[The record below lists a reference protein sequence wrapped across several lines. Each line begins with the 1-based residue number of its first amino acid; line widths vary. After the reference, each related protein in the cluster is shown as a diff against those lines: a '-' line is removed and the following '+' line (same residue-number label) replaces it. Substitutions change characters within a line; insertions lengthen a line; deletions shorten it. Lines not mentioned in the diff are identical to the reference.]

1 MKHTYSLVFILLI
14 ATISSCSNGQST
26 NNKLNATEFSEKIKA
41 TPNAVVLD
49 VRTPSEYNGGHL
61 QNAINIDWNDSD
73 AEMELKKLDPE
84 KTYFIYCLA
93 GGRSA
98 DAAEYLRKNGMQ
110 NVIELN
116 GGIMKWRAAGLPEE
130 NASNTQASKNANT
143 GLSMESYQALLKSD
157 KVVVIDIFAEWCGPC
172 KKMAPYLTELQ
183 STMADK
189 VEIIRIDADKNTDLC
204 KQLNVDALP
213 TIYVYKNNAK
223 TFEHIGFLSKEDL
236 LKQL

>member
-26 NNKLNATEFSEKIKA
+26 KNKLNATEFSEKIKA
-41 TPNAVVLD
+41 SSNAVVLD
-49 VRTPSEYNGGHL
+49 VRTPGEFNSGHL
-61 QNAINIDWNDSD
+61 KDAININWNDSG
-73 AEMELKKLDPE
+73 AEMELQKLDPN
-84 KTYFIYCLA
+84 KTYFVYCLS

-98 DAAEYLRKNGMQ
+98 DAAEYLRKNGMK

-116 GGIMKWRAAGLPEE
+116 GGIMKWRAAGLPESG
-130 NASNTQASKNANT
+130 ASNTQMSKTTNT
-143 GLSMESYQALLKSD
+143 GLNMESYQALLKSD

-183 STMADK
+183 NTMADK
-189 VEIIRIDADKNTDLC
+189 VEIIRIDADKNPDLC

-213 TIYVYKNNAK
+213 TIYVYKSNTK
-223 TFEHIGFLSKEDL
+223 TFEHVGYLSKEDL
-236 LKQL
+236 VKQL